1 MCIKF
6 SGLGQTPIRD
16 DLALEVSDTIINKYF
31 TSARYFSPLKTPNHN
46 TLLLGK
52 RQQRSTA
59 TTL

>member
-1 MCIKF
+1 MCIKS

-16 DLALEVSDTIINKYF
+16 DLALEVSDTIINKC
-31 TSARYFSPLKTPNHN
+31 YFSPLKTPNHN